1 MNEKIERLLQGK
13 GDNYILPFFWQ
24 HGEEEA
30 VLRKYME
37 VIHKSGIGAVC
48 VESRPHP
55 DYCGP
60 KWWQD
65 MDVILDEAEKRG
77 MKVWILDDSHFPTG
91 FCNGALEKGPDN
103 LRRQSVTY
111 KKAGIIREGESIV
124 LQKEEYAA
132 AKPFQKSAV
141 EEYAIGDIRTFDD
154 DVFLGVVAVKEGG
167 QDKGDLVYIKEENG
181 QIAWTAGEG
190 IWVLYICHL
199 TRNRGPHRDYMNM
212 CDRTACHKLIEA
224 VYEPHY
230 ARYGEK
236 FGTIIEGFF
245 SDEPELGNGH
255 LYEMGKTLSQ
265 VDDQPWSREI
275 QAELEKR
282 WGKDWI
288 LYLPLI
294 WEDSFEPGICARVRY
309 DYMDVV
315 TRLVE
320 RDFSWQLGDWCR
332 NHDIKYIGHLIEDN
346 NQHSR
351 CGSSLGHFFRGLAGE
366 DMAGID
372 DIGGQVLPQGED
384 VKIEHFMN
392 GVRDGVFYHYALGK
406 LAASAAAIE
415 PLKKGRAMC
424 EIFGNYGWAEGVGL
438 EKYLADHFMVRGI
451 NHFVPHAFSPKPFP
465 DPDCPPHFY
474 AHGHNPQFR
483 HFGKLMAY
491 MNRVCELISGG
502 HHVSPAAILYH
513 GEADWTGGICMYCQ
527 EPARRLAD
535 SQIDY
540 DFIPSDVFCE
550 EKYCTSLGKTLQ
562 IHTQEYHVLIIPEC
576 SYVTRELAEAVAT
589 LTAEKFP
596 VIFVNS
602 LPTGICNGEKPLA
615 EGIDKEGDRKLL
627 TGLKSCA
634 VVKLEELA
642 EYVES
647 LKLREVEISP
657 AQPFIR
663 YMHYENGSSMYYF
676 VNESADVYCGEIK
689 VAKTGGCYSY
699 NAWDNRL
706 EKVCGVEKDGCT
718 VLQVCLEPAKSLIVL
733 FDEIQRELC
742 EPVEPRGRCLKLNEG
757 WRRCACEAIR
767 YPEFGEAAVVSL
779 PDALEKEQPGFGGFV
794 RYEREVNIPAGKNVI
809 LEISHAAEGVEVFVN
824 EISAGIQIIPVY
836 RYDISSLVRTGHN
849 QLAIEVATTLERVV
863 PGKVYPGMT
872 SPEPANHCGID
883 GNVCIWIEE
892 ETQKH

>member
-13 GDNYILPFFWQ
+13 GENYILPFFWQ

-30 VLRKYME
+30 ILRKYME
-37 VIHKSGIGAVC
+37 VIHECGIGAVC

-91 FCNGALEKGPDN
+91 FCNGALENGPDE

-111 KKAGIIREGESIV
+111 KSVGKVKGGESIV

-132 AKPFQKSAV
+132 AQPFQKSAI
-141 EEYAIGDIRTFDD
+141 EEYALRELKTFDD
-154 DVFLGVVAVKEGG
+154 DIFLGAVAVKEGG
-167 QDKGDLVYIKEENG
+167 QGKQDLVRLKEEKG
-181 QIAWTAGEG
+181 RIAWTATEG
-190 IWVLYICHL
+190 VWTLYVCHL

-212 CDRTACHKLIEA
+212 CDRAACHKLIEA

-236 FGTIIEGFF
+236 FGTTIEGFF

-255 LYEMGKTLSQ
+255 LYEMGKKLSQ

-282 WGKDWI
+282 WGEDWT
-288 LYLPLI
+288 LYLPLL
-294 WEDSFEPGICARVRY
+294 WDSSFDPELCARVRF

-320 RDFSWQLGDWCR
+320 TDFSWQLGDWCR
-332 NHDIKYIGHLIEDN
+332 EHGVKYIGHLIEDN

-384 VKIEHFMN
+384 IKIEHFMN
-392 GVRDGVFYHYALGK
+392 GARDGVFYHYALGK

-424 EIFGNYGWAEGVGL
+424 EIFGNYGWAEGVCL

-483 HFGKLMAY
+483 HFGRLMAY
-491 MNRVCELISGG
+491 MNRVCELISDGR
-502 HHVSPAAILYH
+502 HVSPAAVLYH
-513 GEADWTGGICMYCQ
+513 GEADWAGGVCMYCQ

-540 DFIPSDVFCE
+540 DFIPADVFCE
-550 EKYCTSLGKTLQ
+550 EKYHTKLGKTLQ
-562 IHTQEYHVLIIPEC
+562 VHTQEYRVLLIPEC
-576 SYVTRELAEAVAT
+576 SYVTRELAGAVAA
-589 LTAEKFP
+589 LAGEGFP
-596 VIFVNS
+596 VVFVNS
-602 LPTGICNGEKPLA
+602 LPTGICSGEKPLA
-615 EGIDKEGDRKLL
+615 EGRDREGDRKLL
-627 TGLKSCA
+627 DGLKACA
-634 VVKLEELA
+634 VVGLEDLA
-642 EYVES
+642 EYMES
-647 LKLREVEISP
+647 LELREVEISP
-657 AQPFIR
+657 IQPLIR
-663 YMHYENGSSMYYF
+663 YIHYENGSSMYYF
-676 VNESADVYCGEIK
+676 VNESAETYCGEIRI
-689 VAKTGGCYSY
+689 AKTGHCFSY

-706 EKVCGVEKDGCT
+706 EKVCKEEKDGHT
-718 VLQVCLEPAKSLIVL
+718 VLKVCLEPAKSLIVL
-733 FDEIQRELC
+733 FDEAPEALY
-742 EPVEPRGRCLKLNEG
+742 EPAAACGRCMELNAG
-757 WRRCACEAIR
+757 WRRSTCEAVR
-767 YPEFGEAAVVSL
+767 YPDFGDAAVVSL
-779 PDALEKEQPGFGGFV
+779 PDALEEEQPGFGGFV
-794 RYEREVNIPAGKNVI
+794 RYEREADIPAAQSVVM
-809 LEISHAAEGVEVFVN
+809 EISHAAEGVELFVN
-824 EISAGIQIIPVY
+824 GRSAGIQIVPVY
-836 RYDISSLVRTGHN
+836 RYDITDLVRPGLN
-849 QLAIEVATTLERVV
+849 QIVVEVATTLERVV

-872 SPEPANHCGID
+872 PPVPANHCGID
-883 GNVCIWIEE
+883 GMVRVWLG
-892 ETQKH
+892 